1 MYASGPSDKELEA
14 FGLAREDVMD
24 NSVVEI
30 WEENWVPF
38 LIFKDLVRQ
47 WRIGMGGPT
56 GLDYSALPF
65 VFDLHEVKRKKRQD
79 VFDAIRQMEDEALRV
94 MQEQNE

>member
-56 GLDYSALPF
+56 GLDYNTLYSTMTLMNVIKPLDMLDDIRLMESAALTEI
-65 VFDLHEVKRKKRQD
+65 LRKRD
-79 VFDAIRQMEDEALRV
+79 
-94 MQEQNE
+94 